1 MKTQLHLVASQEI
14 IWKSFWKII
23 IKKNLIKIKTVD
35 KSQLRLINR

>member
-14 IWKSFWKII
+14 IWKII